1 MRCLAI
7 YEELEIR
14 NWQCYF
20 AMNKQSASQPLVQAY
35 QKTIFIIPD
44 NKHLNPLALK
54 RLYPAGVSW
63 LVLDNYDFD
72 STFAAGI
79 DGWARSIAWFQDL
92 PEQDV
97 AANFVIG
104 HESPHALSVF
114 GPDFI
119 PLRSSVRELRNK
131 LSAADEPEATRIA
144 VFFGGVDSHCLSA
157 LFCDY
162 LIEVFPDWDVDVVAS
177 SVSRSLGY
185 LKKVSSKYQKV
196 NVHVDAASPASI
208 MSKACFAIGAGGV
221 NAYERCA
228 LGLPSLIIETSNNQL
243 ASARNLRD
251 NNCAMLLS
259 LEDCNQRNILSCLSK
274 FKSRKL
280 RREMRAAA
288 WDVCD
293 AKGAERIA
301 DIICQWN
308 FKVR

>member
-1 MRCLAI
+1 MSEQNVVIFRCEAGPGLGFGHFMRCLAI

-131 LSAADEPEATRIA
+131 LSAADEPEAHGNATPQALCNCTTSCPSCGQKSVVELLTESVHGSPPLYFGIA
-144 VFFGGVDSHCLSA
+144 H
-157 LFCDY
+157 
-162 LIEVFPDWDVDVVAS
+162 
-177 SVSRSLGY
+177 
-185 LKKVSSKYQKV
+185 
-196 NVHVDAASPASI
+196 
-208 MSKACFAIGAGGV
+208 
-221 NAYERCA
+221 
-228 LGLPSLIIETSNNQL
+228 
-243 ASARNLRD
+243 
-251 NNCAMLLS
+251 
-259 LEDCNQRNILSCLSK
+259 
-274 FKSRKL
+274 
-280 RREMRAAA
+280 
-288 WDVCD
+288 
-293 AKGAERIA
+293 
-301 DIICQWN
+301 
-308 FKVR
+308 